1 MTRCLPSA
9 TLWKTPD
16 QHSLLGS
23 LLAHSLSTLFTC
35 SFLRSFTSLALW
47 VLFAG
52 EGTKS
57 LARSL
62 AAPSASV
69 RPPRSPRRRPRPSAR
84 CPPPSLAL
92 LTQFLPAMLHQRFL
106 LLLLRGGREG
116 IKKRPGRAGRK
127 GVTGKWEQNR
137 TGRKQRG
144 SVEQGPRG
152 DRRVWHD
159 ARAPPPVDSTIDV
172 CNSGHKFVK
181 GREGTSRPKDM

>member
-62 AAPSASV
+62 PAPSASV
-69 RPPRSPRRRPRPSAR
+69 RPPRPLRRRPRPSVRPLPSALPR
-84 CPPPSLAL
+84 AADIVPSCDVAPAISPPP
-92 LTQFLPAMLHQRFL
+92 PPGRE
-106 LLLLRGGREG
+106 GGREG
-116 IKKRPGRAGRK
+116 
-127 GVTGKWEQNR
+127 
-137 TGRKQRG
+137 
-144 SVEQGPRG
+144 
-152 DRRVWHD
+152 
-159 ARAPPPVDSTIDV
+159 
-172 CNSGHKFVK
+172 
-181 GREGTSRPKDM
+181 GRE